1 MVRVGLSVGFL
12 VSALIGTSPSAASGT
27 AELLADINQVPS
39 FGSSSYGASGP
50 LIPLGDR
57 LLFTGI
63 EPSSG
68 AELWISDATPQGTRL
83 LLDLEP
89 GGESSSFVPLGT
101 AGQTA
106 VLLSRLRLGNWEVW
120 RSDGTA
126 AGTFPIYDLFPLD
139 SCSFQ
144 EDVPEAVSVED
155 RLFFLARKPGTCA
168 LWITDGTESGTQP
181 VEEVGS
187 EAHNLVAAGNR
198 VFFVASNGLWTSN
211 GDGAAHLRS
220 FENSDSEGPRQ
231 LYAAGS
237 RVVFIAQA
245 LEGGGEELW
254 TSDGSAAGTRPLTNF
269 FEPFPF
275 GRQEPLLRMIGQ
287 TLYFTAD
294 DGTGIDLWRIEG
306 SNGAPRR
313 VTDFVHTDPFPERFD
328 GSQIAQ
334 VGNRLVF
341 SASEGG
347 SFRGRLWV
355 SGGTP
360 ESTAPVDGCPDGC
373 PRRSGGPLIQLG
385 SRIVFEGIGPRDEQE
400 IWATDGT
407 GAGTQRLADIDIS
420 FTPVALLGKVFFIG
434 PGNSSTGYGLWKT
447 DGTAAGTVRVAD
459 LGAGAFNSSFSN
471 GFSPVAAGGR
481 IFFLASLE
489 WQKPQLWVSDGF
501 PEGTRAI
508 SYINESPGSYPRGF
522 TPFAAGA
529 LFSAYDGNL
538 RVLWRADG
546 SAAGPYPIPA
556 VIEPLSIVPAS
567 GGAAFILTGYDRFG
581 PFRLWRTDGTEAGT
595 LQLDPA
601 GGEPLE
607 VLEPFRNGVIFGVEE
622 QDQISLWESDGSGTR
637 PLFDLPADVVRI
649 HSSQILGS
657 LLYFVASRGPSHEDQ
672 LWVSDGTAA
681 GTRPVD
687 ENGFWTFQSSSL
699 PMEIA
704 GGIVYFA
711 SRYGLWTIGANDAA
725 EVPFPKP
732 WEGSSPTDLTEF
744 RGALYFLASHPE
756 TAARRVLWRSDGT
769 SAFLVESFGLAAI
782 RMVRLGD
789 RLLLVADDGAH
800 GIELWSSDGTEAGTV
815 LVRDIAQGE
824 TSGLSYLPW
833 ESSLAVAGGK
843 VYFSATDGT
852 SGFELWESDGTAAG
866 TRRVQDI
873 APGGLSSH
881 PTELRTVANRLF
893 FSAGDSLHG
902 EEPWVLSLE
911 SGCVPSALALCL
923 GGRFRVEADWRDFQ
937 GNQGRGK
944 AVPLTADTGTFWFFD
959 AANIEVILKVLDGRG
974 VNGHHWVF
982 YGALS
987 SVQYNLTVTD
997 TQTGAVRRY
1006 FNPPGW
1012 LGSLADTDAFGPR
1025 GATAAGVVRDGPIAQ
1040 HGEARVASRTVAAE
1054 GSCVPGP
1061 ERLCLN
1067 GNRFAVEA
1075 KFRRPDG
1082 SSGIGRAVPL
1092 AGGDTGYLWF
1102 FDPGNVEVVIKVL
1115 DGRAVTGKFWVFYGA
1130 LSDVEYTL
1138 TVTDTETGAVK
1149 TYTNLKGRL
1158 ASVAD
1163 TGAF

>member
-1 MVRVGLSVGFL
+1 MARVVPSVFL
-12 VSALIGTSPSAASGT
+12 FVSALIGSCLAAAAGT
-27 AELLADINQVPS
+27 AELVADINQVPT
-39 FGSSSYGASGP
+39 FEGSYGAREP

-57 LLFTGI
+57 LLFSAT

-68 AELWISDATPQGTRL
+68 TELWISDATPQGTRL
-83 LLDLEP
+83 LLDFEP
-89 GGESSSFVPLGT
+89 GGEGSLFVSLGT
-101 AGQTA
+101 VGQTA
-106 VLLSRLRLGNWEVW
+106 VLLRLGDLGTWALW

-126 AGTFPIYDLFPLD
+126 AGTFPLDDLRLD
-139 SCSFQ
+139 SCIFA
-144 EDVPEAVSVED
+144 EDYPEAAGTED
-155 RLFFLARKPGTCA
+155 GLFFLARNGLRASCG
-168 LWITDGTESGTQP
+168 LRITDGTAAGTRL
-181 VEEVGS
+181 VEDLGG
-187 EAHNLVAAGNR
+187 EAGHLVAAGNR
-198 VFFVASNGLWTSN
+198 VFFVAGSGLWTSD
-211 GDGAAHLRS
+211 GDGATLLRS
-220 FENSDSEGPRQ
+220 FESEDSKGPRQ

-254 TSDGSAAGTRPLTNF
+254 TSDGTAAGTRALTDF

-275 GRQEPLLRMIGQ
+275 GFGAPLLRMIGQ

-306 SNGAPRR
+306 SNGTPRR
-313 VTDFVHTDPFPERFD
+313 VTDFVHTDPFPESFD
-328 GSQIAQ
+328 GSPIAQ
-334 VGNRLVF
+334 AGNRLVF
-341 SASEGG
+341 PASEDGR
-347 SFRGRLWV
+347 FRSRLWV

-360 ESTAPVDGCPDGC
+360 ESTVAVDGCPEGC
-373 PRRSGGPLIQLG
+373 PGLSEGPLIQLG
-385 SRIVFEGIGPRDEQE
+385 SRIVFAGIGPRDERE
-400 IWATDGT
+400 IWVTDGT
-407 GAGTQRLADIDIS
+407 GAGTRRLADIDIS
-420 FTPVALLGKVFFIG
+420 YTPVVLLGKVFFIG
-434 PGNSSTGYGLWKT
+434 PGNSTTYGLWKT
-447 DGTAAGTVRVAD
+447 DGTAAGTVPLAD
-459 LGAGAFNSSFSN
+459 LGSRAFNFSSSN

-489 WQKPQLWVSDGF
+489 WDEPQLWVSDGS

-508 SYINESPGSYPRGF
+508 SYINESPGSYPREF

-538 RVLWRADG
+538 RVLWRTDG
-546 SAAGPYPIPA
+546 TAAGTHPIPA

-567 GGAAFILTGYDRFG
+567 GGVAFILTGYDRFG

-601 GGEPLE
+601 GGEPQA
-607 VLEPFRNGVIFGVEE
+607 VLEPFRNGVIFGVKEE
-622 QDQISLWESDGSGTR
+622 DRISLWESDGTGTR

-657 LLYFVASRGPSHEDQ
+657 LLYFVASREQFSDNQ

-687 ENGFWTFQSSSL
+687 EDGAWSFRPSSP

-711 SRYGLWTIGANDAA
+711 SQYGLWAIGANDVA

-732 WEGSSPTDLTEF
+732 WKGSSPTDLMEF

-789 RLLLVADDGAH
+789 RLLLVADDGTH

-824 TSGLSYLPW
+824 ASGLS
-833 ESSLAVAGGK
+833 SSPNRAALAVAGGK

-873 APGGLSSH
+873 APGALSSH
-881 PTELRTVANRLF
+881 PAELRAVANRLF

-997 TQTGAVRRY
+997 TQNGAVRRY

-1025 GATAAGVVRDGPIAQ
+1025 GATAAGVVTDGPIAQ
-1040 HGEARVASRTVAAE
+1040 RGEARVASRTVAAS

-1075 KFRRPDG
+1075 KLRRPDG
-1082 SSGIGRAVPL
+1082 SSGAGRAVPL

-1102 FDPGNVEVVIKVL
+1102 FDPNNVEVVIKVL

-1130 LSDVEYTL
+1130 LSDVEYML

-1149 TYTNLKGRL
+1149 TYTNPKGRL